1 MKKSIFLLL
10 VGVSLVSQLLGHVDL
25 INPLGGET
33 LHPGDEVNVE
43 WVETQSHNTLN
54 WDLLFSMDG
63 GLSWDTVKTDIP
75 FESRSYLW
83 TVPATTTVQGQIR
96 IVQDNVN
103 DDYNGTSQNF
113 TIIEATGI
121 VDPLIL
127 IQMTIYPNPLIDY
140 TSIEFEN
147 STYNNHTLTIYDSQG
162 RMVRSIH
169 NITSGTV
176 RVERKNMTTGLY
188 FMELRDENVI
198 RAMGKLAVE

>member
-1 MKKSIFLLL
+1 M
-10 VGVSLVSQLLGHVDL
+10 SQLLGHVDL